1 MKKRLVLLTLILTLA
16 VFSIASGTEILFWA
30 MDNAPSALHVAWMQE
45 KAAEFEAKTGIKV
58 VFEEIGWGA
67 APES

>member
-30 MDNAPSALHVAWMQE
+30 MDMLHLHYTSPGCRKKQPSLKPKPVL
-45 KAAEFEAKTGIKV
+45 K
-58 VFEEIGWGA
+58 
-67 APES
+67 